1 MTVHDV
7 YAYIDS
13 FAPFASAADW
23 DNSGLLVG
31 DKEAPVNK
39 AVVCLDVTKEAIA
52 YAVENKASLII
63 SHHPIIFSA
72 QKNFL
77 SDSMPYQA
85 AQNGI
90 SVICAHTNLDKAVD
104 GVNDSLCRALSLDF
118 EKCPEAV
125 CEGFLNVCTLKTEMS
140 AAAFAEYVSKKL
152 NCSVD
157 FNGEENIV
165 SKIGVCSG
173 AGGEFVTEAALCGCD
188 ALLTGE
194 AKYHEFLD
202 ADAVGMS
209 VFAAGHYETEVS
221 VVNVLANKL
230 NLEFK
235 DAVFLPFIGK
245 NTVITVK

>member
-7 YAYIDS
+7 YAYIDT
-13 FAPFASAADW
+13 FAPFASAANW

-31 DKEAPVNK
+31 DKEASVKK
-39 AVVCLDVTKEAIA
+39 AVVCLDVTKEAVS

-72 QKNFL
+72 QKKFL
-77 SDSMPYQA
+77 SDSVPYQT

-90 SVICAHTNLDKAVD
+90 SVICAHTNLDKAVG
-104 GVNDSLCRALSLDF
+104 GVNDSLCRALSLEF
-118 EKCPEAV
+118 EKCPETV
-125 CEGFLNVCTLKTEMS
+125 CEGFLNICTLKTEMS
-140 AAAFAEYVSKKL
+140 AAAFAEHVSKKL

-194 AKYHEFLD
+194 AKYHEFFD
-202 ADAVGMS
+202 ADAAGMS
-209 VFAAGHYETEVS
+209 VFAAGHYETEVP
-221 VVNVLANKL
+221 VVNALANKL
-230 NLEFK
+230 NSKFK
-235 DAVFLPFIGK
+235 DAVFLPFVGK